1 MKLIKHILVGDKFER
16 LIYAHLLGKQNVLLF
31 HFPYLY
37 ACVFGCLT
45 GHLFETRLRGLFL
58 VGVFG
63 VSMITDSSV
72 GNMSCCT

>member
-1 MKLIKHILVGDKFER
+1 MKLIERILVGDKCER
-16 LIYAHLLGKQNVLLF
+16 LIDAHLLEKQNVLLF
-31 HFPYLY
+31 HCPYLY
-37 ACVFGCLT
+37 ACVIGCLT
-45 GHLFETRLRGLFL
+45 GHLFETRLCGLFL